1 MSSDRVANLQ
11 RAMQLIADAVEDLP
25 AECRDLAA
33 TRPELPRH
41 CWRLFKILR
50 DAICIAITG
59 AFLPHGIIQNA
70 CHLARLLFEP
80 SRRKRTRRPF
90 PCFIVS

>member
-1 MSSDRVANLQ
+1 LSTDRVANLQ
-11 RAMQLIADAVEDLP
+11 RAMQLIADAVEDPP

-50 DAICIAITG
+50 DAICVAITG
-59 AFLPHGIIQNA
+59 AFLPDGIIKHA
-70 CHLARLLFEP
+70 CRLARLLFEP
-80 SRRKRTRRPF
+80 SRRKRTRRAF
-90 PCFIVS
+90 PCFVTS